1 MGTGQTALYIHIPF
15 CTQKCRY
22 CGFYSEPVSE
32 HDPGRVVNAI
42 IKEMKSYDP
51 ASVVG
56 TAYIGGGSPTSLPA
70 KDLFG
75 LVKEV
80 AGRLN
85 TAAEFTI
92 EVNPSQ
98 ADETLL
104 AELRKLKVNRLSI
117 GAQSFN
123 QSELDLLGRDHRPED
138 IENAVI
144 AARKAG
150 FDNIGLDLIFAIPGS
165 RDDLLTRSL
174 RSAFYLGPQHISA
187 YSLSYERDTPL
198 QADRDAGKI
207 IPADEE
213 TDRRQYEF
221 VIDECSRAGF
231 EQYEISNFAR
241 GGFTCKHN
249 LSYWANRPF
258 IGIGPSAGSY
268 YNGKRTENIA
278 DILKYVNAIENNESP
293 TIETQRP
300 DDTEIV
306 CETAVLNLRRIEG
319 IVLEEFKAETGCD
332 AMVFFAEPI
341 EKYHRLRLLDIAK
354 GRVFLTRKALPIADS
369 ILCDFSTVD

>member
-1 MGTGQTALYIHIPF
+1 MGTGTALYIHIPF

-22 CGFYSEPVSE
+22 CGFYSEEVSE

-42 IKEMKSYDP
+42 IKEMKSYEP
-51 ASVVG
+51 IGVVS
-56 TAYIGGGSPTSLPA
+56 TAYIGGGSPTCLPA
-70 KDLFG
+70 KELLR
-75 LVKEV
+75 LVKEIA
-80 AGRLN
+80 AGFN
-85 TAAEFTI
+85 TAAEFTV

-98 ADETLL
+98 ADEMLL
-104 AELRKLKVNRLSI
+104 AELRKLKVNRLSV

-138 IENAVI
+138 IENAVV

-150 FDNIGLDLIFAIPGS
+150 YDNIGLDLIFAIPGS
-165 RDDLLTRSL
+165 RKDFLLRSL
-174 RSAFYLGPQHISA
+174 RSAFYLGPRHISA

-207 IPADEE
+207 VPVDEE

-241 GGFTCKHN
+241 GGFTCEHN
-249 LSYWANRPF
+249 LNYWANRPY

-268 YNGKRTENIA
+268 YNGKRTKNIA
-278 DILKYVNAIENNESP
+278 DISKYVSAIENNQSP
-293 TIETQRP
+293 IIETQTP
-300 DDTEIV
+300 DDKQIV
-306 CETAVLNLRRIEG
+306 CETAVLNLRRTEG
-319 IVLEEFKAETGCD
+319 IVLEDFKAQTGCD
-332 AMVFFAEPI
+332 AMVVFAEAI
-341 EKYHRLRLLDIAK
+341 EKYHRLGLLDIAK
-354 GRVFLTRKALPIADS
+354 GRVFLARRALPIADS
-369 ILCDFSTVD
+369 VLCDFATVD